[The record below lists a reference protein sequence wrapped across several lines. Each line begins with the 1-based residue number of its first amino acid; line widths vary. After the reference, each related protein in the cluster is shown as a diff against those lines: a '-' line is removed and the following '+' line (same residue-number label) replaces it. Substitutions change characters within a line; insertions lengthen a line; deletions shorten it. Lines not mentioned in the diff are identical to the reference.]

1 METAVALISLITP
14 TTIITVAVMAV
25 IINVKIEENTMDP
38 EHDDE
43 LIIPTETQKT
53 IIRAILPFL
62 KTTTDLELVKIF
74 DKLSLKFMEYQ
85 DDNNDVNIEFNSL
98 LGELEDKIEGNVRNP
113 GWLEHYIDVVED
125 SLTKS

>member
-1 METAVALISLITP
+1 M
-14 TTIITVAVMAV
+14 
-25 IINVKIEENTMDP
+25 NP
-38 EHDDE
+38 EHDDK

-98 LGELEDKIEGNVRNP
+98 LGEIEDKIEGNVRNP
-113 GWLEHYIDVVED
+113 GWLEWYLKEVED
-125 SLTKS
+125 SLPNLKS